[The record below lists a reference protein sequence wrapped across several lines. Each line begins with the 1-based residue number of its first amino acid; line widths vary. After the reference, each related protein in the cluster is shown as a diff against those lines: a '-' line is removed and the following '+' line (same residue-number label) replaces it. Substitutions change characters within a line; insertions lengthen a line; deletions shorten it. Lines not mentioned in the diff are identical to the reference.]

1 MVEIYLENICERIQ
15 VKQGISLADLADE
28 YPSLTTYPILGALV
42 NNEIRDLRYKIY
54 NPKCIRFFD
63 ITTSWGYRMYEGSM
77 CFMLYKAVKDV
88 YPEASLYIEHS
99 MLNGMFCRIMGTADD
114 NVSVAYKIREYMSKM
129 VEDDISFEASYM
141 LTEDAFKEL
150 SKVGNIATSRLI
162 EDSNQLYC
170 DINYLGDAIHK
181 IYSKM
186 VPSTSYL
193 KIWDFRVYNDGFL
206 LQMPSRQQP
215 QILTS
220 YYDTPRLFKIFRE
233 HREWKNL
240 LQTLYVSDLNDKVRN
255 GQDNYLIQVAEA
267 LHEKKYSFIADE
279 VYKRKDTLKMVL
291 IAGPSS
297 SGKTT
302 SCRRLGVQLSVMGF
316 DVQQL
321 SLDDYFIDREK
332 TPRMPNGDYDF
343 EAIEALDIPRL
354 NADLMAMSQ
363 GKEVEMPR
371 YDFITGKSTA
381 SGHTIKMKDNSILI
395 VEGIH
400 ALNPKLTEQIPNEWK
415 YKVYVSAM
423 TQVAIDDQNIIHSSD
438 NRLIRRMVRDYNFR
452 GYSALDTLKR
462 WGSVRAGEQKHI
474 FPYQE
479 NADVMFNSALMYEWG
494 ILKKYAQP
502 LLENVPENVP
512 EHAEAK
518 RLLEILALFEP
529 ISDKHIPPT
538 SIMREFLGESSFVY

>member
-1 MVEIYLENICERIQ
+1 MVEIYLENSNQRIE
-15 VKQGISLADLADE
+15 VEQGTRLYDMADKYLSGSSN
-28 YPSLTTYPILGALV
+28 PVLGALV
-42 NNEIRDLRYKIY
+42 NNEIRDLDYKVY

-63 ITTSWGYRMYEGSM
+63 ITTVWGYRMYLGSM
-77 CFMLYKAVKDV
+77 CFMLYKAVKDL
-88 YPEASLYIEHS
+88 YPAATLYIEHS
-99 MLNGMFCRIMGTADD
+99 MPNGMFFRVVGVDADND
-114 NVSVAYKIREYMSKM
+114 KVALELKGYMLKM
-129 VEDDISFEASYM
+129 VADNIPFGTRYM
-141 LTEDAFKEL
+141 LSQDALQEL
-150 SKVGNIATSRLI
+150 SGVGNMSTYRLV

-170 DINYLGDAIHK
+170 HINNLGDAVHK
-181 IYSKM
+181 IYSKT
-186 VPSTSYL
+186 VPSTGYL
-193 KIWDFRVYNDGFL
+193 KVWDIRVYNDGYL
-206 LQMPSRQQP
+206 LQMPLRQQP
-215 QILTS
+215 QMLTS

-240 LQTLYVSDLNDKVRN
+240 LQTLYVTDLNDKVRS
-255 GQDNYLIQVAEA
+255 GDDNYLIQVAEA

-279 VYKRKDTLKMVL
+279 VYKRKDRLKMVL

-302 SCRRLGVQLSVMGF
+302 SCRRIGVQLSVMGF

-321 SLDDYFIDREK
+321 SLDDYFVDRDK

-343 EAIEALDIPRL
+343 EALEALDIAKL
-354 NADLMAMSQ
+354 NDDLMAMSQ
-363 GKEVEMPR
+363 GKEVVLPR
-371 YDFITGKSTA
+371 YDFITGKSMP
-381 SGHTIKMKDNSILI
+381 SDHSIKMNNNSILI

-400 ALNPKLTEQIPNEWK
+400 ALNPKLTEQIPEEWK
-415 YKVYVSAM
+415 YRVYVSAM
-423 TQVAIDDQNIIHSSD
+423 TQIAIDNQNIIHSSD

-462 WGSVRAGEQKHI
+462 WDSVRAGEQKHI

-512 EHAEAK
+512 EHAEAR
-518 RLLEILALFEP
+518 RLLDLINLFEP